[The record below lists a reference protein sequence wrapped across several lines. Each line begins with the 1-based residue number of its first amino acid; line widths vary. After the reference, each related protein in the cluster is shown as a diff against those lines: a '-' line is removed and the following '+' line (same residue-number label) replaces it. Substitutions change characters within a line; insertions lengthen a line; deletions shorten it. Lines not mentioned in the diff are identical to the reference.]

1 MNEILGHS
9 RFEYYFK
16 TILTYANIGAVL
28 YPYFVKSDLVG
39 NVNERSEENRIREG
53 TWARHSVK

>member
-9 RFEYYFK
+9 RFKYYFK

-28 YPYFVKSDLVG
+28 YPYFVKNDLVG
-39 NVNERSEENRIREG
+39 SVNERFEKNRIREG
-53 TWARHSVK
+53 TRARHSVK